1 MRRCSGVWSV
11 EDRLDA
17 VRWLLRRQEGE
28 PDALDRGLPDL
39 TVVHLLALPHGVAG
53 AQLYR
58 MSSSEFPGA
67 YFRTLKIHHNAQITS
82 RFAGGS
88 SEEFAGLF
96 VFSMGAVRKIQ
107 SSDIHTGQQQLLHHF
122 KGVGTGP
129 DGADYLGASG
139 G

>member
-1 MRRCSGVWSV
+1 LNILRELGVGCRDDMLCAF
-11 EDRLDA
+11 E
-17 VRWLLRRQEGE
+17 
-28 PDALDRGLPDL
+28 LPGGN
-39 TVVHLLALPHGVAG
+39 ANGVAG

-107 SSDIHTGQQQLLHHF
+107 SGDIHTGQQQLFHHF
-122 KGVGTGP
+122 KGVGTGS